1 MSSAET
7 LQLFEDQ
14 PIRTAWDNTEEEWYF
29 SIVDVI
35 GVLTEQ
41 PDSRRASTYWAV
53 MKKRLNEEGAIE
65 LLTNCK
71 QLRLKAVDGKPQITA

>member
-14 PIRTAWDNTEEEWYF
+14 PIRTAWDNTEVEWYF

-41 PDSRRASTYWAV
+41 PDSRRARTYWAV
-53 MKKRLNEEGAIE
+53 MKKRLNEEGAIA

-71 QLRLKAVDGKPQITA
+71 PLRLKAVDGKQQITA